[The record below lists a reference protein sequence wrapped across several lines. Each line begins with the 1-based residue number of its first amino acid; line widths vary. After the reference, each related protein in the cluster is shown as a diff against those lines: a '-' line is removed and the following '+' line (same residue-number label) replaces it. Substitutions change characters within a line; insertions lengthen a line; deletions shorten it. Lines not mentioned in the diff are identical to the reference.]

1 MKPLADEL
9 STRGNWVVNYPLL
22 VGNLPNSVGRVLILR
37 VLNVTIEHRPLGQV
51 HIACNAMALFYC
63 YFSITSNFFFLSL
76 LGCLPCWGLQVLRI
90 KLAQLGFVL

>member
-22 VGNLPNSVGRVLILR
+22 VGNLPNSVGSRVLILR
-37 VLNVTIEHRPLGQV
+37 VLNVTIEHRHLGQV

-63 YFSITSNFFFLSL
+63 YFSITSKFFFFPYWAVFPAGAFRFLESSL
-76 LGCLPCWGLQVLRI
+76 PS
-90 KLAQLGFVL
+90 